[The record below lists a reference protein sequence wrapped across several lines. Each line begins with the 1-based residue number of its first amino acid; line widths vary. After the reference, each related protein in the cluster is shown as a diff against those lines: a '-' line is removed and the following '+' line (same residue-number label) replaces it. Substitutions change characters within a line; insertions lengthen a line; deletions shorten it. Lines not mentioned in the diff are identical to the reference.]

1 MDRLDHVLRRM
12 GRHATALLPFSL
24 LVGIVFQDL
33 AAAMRPLV
41 GPLSTLLLMLALM
54 RTDWPRVRAL
64 LQRPALALVLS
75 AALLVAVPLV
85 VWPFW
90 SLMPIWHGL
99 IAALCLSAMAPT
111 VISAP
116 TTATFLRLDNS
127 LALLIAL
134 ITNFAV
140 PLTLPPLA
148 LWLLNL
154 DLHISVGALSLRLL
168 TIVVVA
174 VVGAIALRA
183 WLGRDRLRHNAER
196 IDGLSIALLIV
207 YAIPLMD
214 GVIARAMAEPIKLGG
229 FVAGSF
235 AGALLSNALMV
246 LGCLSFLDPRSA
258 LTAGYCSGSRNNAL
272 LMAVLPAVADKDIFL
287 FIAAVQVPIYVIPTL
302 LQPLYRRLLRPQPTV
317 TTASSRGVHV
327 APQELHE

>member
-1 MDRLDHVLRRM
+1 M
-12 GRHATALLPFSL
+12 LPFSL

-33 AAAMRPLV
+33 AAAARPLV
-41 GPLSTLLLMLALM
+41 GPLSTLLLMLALL

-64 LQRPALALVLS
+64 LQRPGLAVALS
-75 AALLVAVPLV
+75 AGVLVVVPLV
-85 VWPFW
+85 IWPFW

-111 VISAP
+111 VISAA
-116 TTATFLRLDNS
+116 TTAAFLRLDNS
-127 LALLIAL
+127 MALLIAL

-154 DLHISVGALSLRLL
+154 DLHIGVGALSLRLL

-174 VVGAIALRA
+174 VVGAVAIRA
-183 WLGRDRLRHNAER
+183 WLGPDRLRHNAER
-196 IDGLSIALLIV
+196 IDGLSIAILVV

-214 GVIARAMAEPIKLGG
+214 GIVARALAEPAKLGG

-235 AGALLSNALMV
+235 AGALLTNAVMV
-246 LGCLSFLDPRSA
+246 LACLPFLDRRSA

-272 LMAVLPAVADKDIFL
+272 LMAVLPAAADPDIFL

-302 LQPLYRRLLRPQPTV
+302 LQPIYRRLLRPL
-317 TTASSRGVHV
+317 ASAQR
-327 APQELHE
+327 